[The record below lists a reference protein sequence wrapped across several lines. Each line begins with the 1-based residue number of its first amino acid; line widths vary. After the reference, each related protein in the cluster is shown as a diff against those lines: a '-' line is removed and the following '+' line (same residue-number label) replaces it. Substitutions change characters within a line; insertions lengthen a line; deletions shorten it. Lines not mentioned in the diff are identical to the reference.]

1 MKLTHVFGL
10 VVSVHLVALTFVVS
24 TPGCRSTGKQ
34 KPRPEDTDVANAN
47 ASAVTPVDPVAPAP
61 VESMGYDDINAPAP
75 GYDSPSYGQGQQAST
90 VSPVASTEASGSVR
104 FAPTRPAPGGAT
116 EIAPVAPPVAATA
129 THTVVSGDSLWS
141 IARKHDIS
149 VAELAAANQLAPS
162 ATLRIGQT
170 LTVPAAPVGLDASS
184 GMSSDAANTYTVVSG
199 DTLGGIARK
208 QGTTVSALR
217 AANNLSGDM
226 LHVGQKLVL
235 PADATGVP
243 APASTSSGSGA
254 SVRAG
259 SGTYTV
265 VPGDTLGAI
274 ARRHGVK
281 VGDIAL
287 LNNITDPA
295 KLRVGQVL
303 KLPAGAA
310 SVSTP
315 AAPARSVAPATT
327 TRPAAPAPVV
337 APPRQ
342 PEPAVVTPAP
352 VESFPATS
360 QDPSAITPVE
370 PVEPVAPVDPVA
382 VPVIRIE

>member
-1 MKLTHVFGL
+1 MGGPTSWLRVTKP
-10 VVSVHLVALTFVVS
+10 VVSRLPRRGSVEDSRHDGSIIPPAARQGLLPLD
-24 TPGCRSTGKQ
+24 PG
-34 KPRPEDTDVANAN
+34 A
-47 ASAVTPVDPVAPAP
+47 ASA
-61 VESMGYDDINAPAP
+61 
-75 GYDSPSYGQGQQAST
+75 
-90 VSPVASTEASGSVR
+90 
-104 FAPTRPAPGGAT
+104 
-116 EIAPVAPPVAATA
+116 
-129 THTVVSGDSLWS
+129 
-141 IARKHDIS
+141 
-149 VAELAAANQLAPS
+149 
-162 ATLRIGQT
+162 
-170 LTVPAAPVGLDASS
+170 
-184 GMSSDAANTYTVVSG
+184 
-199 DTLGGIARK
+199 
-208 QGTTVSALR
+208 
-217 AANNLSGDM
+217 GDM

>member
-10 VVSVHLVALTFVVS
+10 VVSVHLVALTFVLA

-34 KPRPEDTDVANAN
+34 KPRPEDTDVANA
-47 ASAVTPVDPVAPAP
+47 SAVTPVDPVAAAP

-75 GYDSPSYGQGQQAST
+75 GYGPQAHGQQPPA
-90 VSPVASTEASGSVR
+90 VSPVASTDASGSVR
-104 FAPTRPAPGGAT
+104 FAPTRPSTGGAT
-116 EIAPVAPPVAATA
+116 VIAPVAPPVAATA

-170 LTVPAAPVGLDASS
+170 LTVPAGPVAADVSS
-184 GMSSDAANTYTVVSG
+184 GMSPDAGNTYTVVSG

-226 LHVGQKLVL
+226 LRVGQKLVL

-243 APASTSSGSGA
+243 APASAASGSGA

-265 VPGDTLGAI
+265 VPGDTLGVI
-274 ARRHGVK
+274 ARRHSVK
-281 VGDIAL
+281 VGDLAL

-310 SVSTP
+310 SVSAP
-315 AAPARSVAPATT
+315 AAPAATP
-327 TRPAAPAPVV
+327 RPASPAPVV
-337 APPRQ
+337 APARQ
-342 PEPAVVTPAP
+342 AAPATSTP

-360 QDPSAITPVE
+360 QDSSAITPVE